1 MILITGATGLLGSQ
15 ISLDLLQK
23 GEKLKLFYHST
34 NSKNK
39 LLKYFNHF
47 QLSETIISSQIV
59 WFQGDI
65 RSLHDVEEAMLD
77 CEKVIH
83 CAALV
88 SFSKRKFNLLFQ
100 INREGTANCVNI
112 ALKFGI
118 KRFVYISST
127 AAVGSDSEKNEKIKR
142 ETNHW
147 NGNEKVSSYSLSKYS
162 AEKEVW
168 RGIEEGLNAVILN
181 PSVIFGAGS
190 WNDSSLKILRTI
202 KDGLKYYTSGANAI
216 VDARDVSEIAVRM
229 LDSEIT
235 SERYLLTGSNIAFKD
250 LFFLIADTLKVK
262 RPSVLAGP
270 FLTGL
275 AWRLDSFK
283 CFFTRKEPT
292 ITRESAAS
300 SQAIQTYSSDKI
312 KTVFPDFDFRTIE
325 ETIDFTVKNELI

>member
-1 MILITGATGLLGSQ
+1 MILITGASGLLGSQ
-15 ISLDLLQK
+15 ISLDLLKK
-23 GEKLKLFYHST
+23 GEKLKLFYHSS
-34 NSKNK
+34 NSKEK
-39 LLKYFNHF
+39 LINYFNHF
-47 QLSETIISSQIV
+47 QLSETIITSQIV
-59 WFQGDI
+59 WFQGDT

-112 ALKFGI
+112 ALKLGI
-118 KRFVYISST
+118 KRFIYISST
-127 AAVGSDSEKNEKIKR
+127 AAIGSDSEKNEPIKR

-202 KDGLKYYTSGANAI
+202 KSGLKYYTSGANAF
-216 VDARDVSEIAVRM
+216 VDARDISEIASRM
-229 LDSEIT
+229 LDSEIKG
-235 SERYLLTGSNIAFKD
+235 ERFLLTGTNIAFKD
-250 LFFLIADTLKVK
+250 LFFIIADRLKVK

-275 AWRLDSFK
+275 AWRMDSLR

-292 ITRESAAS
+292 ITKESAAS
-300 SQAIQTYSSDKI
+300 SQSIQIYSSEKI
-312 KTVFPDFDFRTIE
+312 TTSFPDFEFRKIE
-325 ETIDFTVKNELI
+325 DTIDFAVKNELS

>member
-1 MILITGATGLLGSQ
+1 MILITGASGLLGSQ
-15 ISLDLLQK
+15 ISLDLLKK
-23 GEKLKLFYHST
+23 GEKLKLFYHSS
-34 NSKNK
+34 NSKEK
-39 LLKYFNHF
+39 LIKYFNHF
-47 QLSETIISSQIV
+47 QLSETIITSQII
-59 WFQGDI
+59 WFQGDT

-77 CEKVIH
+77 CDKVIH

-112 ALKFGI
+112 ALKLGI
-118 KRFVYISST
+118 KRFIYISST
-127 AAVGSDSEKNEKIKR
+127 AAIGSDSEKNETIKR

-181 PSVIFGAGS
+181 PSVIFGAGY

-202 KDGLKYYTSGANAI
+202 KGGLKYYTSGANAF
-216 VDARDVSEIAVRM
+216 VDARDISEITTRM
-229 LDSEIT
+229 LDSDIEG
-235 SERYLLTGSNIAFKD
+235 ERFLLTGTNIAFKD
-250 LFFLIADTLKVK
+250 LFFIIADRLKVK

-275 AWRLDSFK
+275 AWRMDSLR
-283 CFFTRKEPT
+283 CFITRKEPT
-292 ITRESAAS
+292 ITKESAAS
-300 SQAIQTYSSDKI
+300 SQSIQIYSSEKI
-312 KTVFPDFDFRTIE
+312 TTFFPDFEFRKIE
-325 ETIDFTVKNELI
+325 DTIDFAVKNELS